1 VEAQS
6 PVSYGSTWKSDH
18 RVRLVTAPVG
28 YGDGYFRSLSNRAEV
43 VLRGRRH
50 PVVGRVCMDQV
61 MVNIEWGEA
70 WNGDEVVLI
79 GEQGEARVTV
89 EELAEWAGTIPYE
102 ILTAINARVP
112 RIYEG

>member
-1 VEAQS
+1 
-6 PVSYGSTWKSDH
+6 
-18 RVRLVTAPVG
+18 
-28 YGDGYFRSLSNRAEV
+28 
-43 VLRGRRH
+43 
-50 PVVGRVCMDQV
+50 MDQV

-79 GEQGEARVTV
+79 GEQGGASVTV

-112 RIYEG
+112 RVYEHS